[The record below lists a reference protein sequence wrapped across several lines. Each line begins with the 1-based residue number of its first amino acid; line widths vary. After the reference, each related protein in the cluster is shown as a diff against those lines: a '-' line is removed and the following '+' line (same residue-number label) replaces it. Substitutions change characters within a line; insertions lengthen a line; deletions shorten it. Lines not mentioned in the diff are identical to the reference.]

1 MSVAKFFWKI
11 WLRLNLLT
19 KDVDNDYIAEV
30 STTGNTKRN
39 EDIAREIGEEGSEIK
54 YDTLL
59 SVLNQRDR
67 IVCHMLQQGNSVL
80 DGCTYISP
88 RVLGNWIGA
97 NAKFDPADHKVTV
110 DMMPSSE
117 LRAALTQVGVEILGV
132 KNSGAFIGLVTD
144 AATGLT
150 DGTITAGDDILIEGD
165 KLKIAPEGEGET
177 GVFFINAEGESTAVT
192 RRLTENSPKKL
203 IARVPALPAGEYT
216 LRVVTRFTTASTLL
230 KEARSIEYNK
240 PLIIA

>member
-1 MSVAKFFWKI
+1 MAIAKFFWKV

-30 STTGNTKRN
+30 STTGNTKHN

-67 IVCHMLQQGNSVL
+67 IVRRMLQQGNSVM
-80 DGCTYISP
+80 DGCAQLTP

-97 NAKFDPADHKVTV
+97 NAKLDPTEHRITV
-110 DMMPSSE
+110 DIVPSSE
-117 LRAALTQVGVEILGV
+117 MREALAQVGVEVLGV
-132 KNSGAFIGLVTD
+132 KDSGAYIGLVTD
-144 AATGLT
+144 TATGLT
-150 DGTITAGDDILIEGD
+150 DGTITSNDDILIEGE
-165 KLKIAPEGEGET
+165 KLKLAPEGEGDV
-177 GVFFINAEGESTAVT
+177 GVFFVNAAGESTAVT
-192 RRLTENSPKKL
+192 RRLTENNPKKL

-216 LRVVTRFTTASTLL
+216 LQVVTRFSQSATLL
-230 KEARSIEYNK
+230 KEARVIEYSRK
-240 PLIIA
+240 LTVV